1 MNDQPDAPG
10 TKDEEIARLK
20 ERLERERRKR
30 ERLQNFLDRTGD
42 AIMVHDL
49 DGRLVD
55 ITRPTCELLGYS
67 EEQLLELSIS
77 DLVAPFDASVAERTW
92 RAVVDGGQ
100 HSFESEMVCADGT
113 VVPVEVEL
121 RPFEAEDRDLVLGI
135 CRDIT
140 NRRRAETMLEARER
154 MYQTVFRHSVEAI
167 YVADVTSR
175 RVLQANPA
183 FCELLGYGGAE
194 ALGLELD
201 DFVVDSDSS
210 IRDYLEALG
219 EGESISNLERSWRRK
234 DGSEIEV
241 ELTASGIQLPNSDR
255 DIFFVVA
262 RDITEEK
269 ELQTRMIQMD
279 RMIAMGT
286 LAAGVGHEINN
297 PLSYI
302 IANLQFSN
310 SVLEEHV
317 DGGGAHSLE
326 KIDRRETAELEEDLD
341 EIRDALAEAEEG
353 ARRIHEI
360 VGDLKM
366 LAGPEDDRELEPV
379 SVERCLQSS
388 VNIVWN
394 EIRNRADFEHDVAD
408 LPPVWATE
416 SRLSQVFVNL
426 LVNAAQAIPP
436 GNADENKIHVHAEE
450 VENEEEENEVVVRIR
465 DTGEGIP
472 PEVLDRIFDPFFTTK
487 EEGEGTGLGLSICRR
502 VVDSLGGTIEADSVP
517 NEHTEFTIRLNA
529 VVEEDLPSSSPKNS
543 QLEIATNLSVFVID
557 RDEKIGHTFRRLLD
571 DHHDLDFVTTWGE
584 AKTELSERGEVDVV
598 FCDLML
604 PNATAVEIYQWMKR
618 QTPGLLTRLVFMT
631 GDSFTERSSRLLDR
645 IPNPCLLKPFSRE
658 ELMEV
663 IAEVLAH

>member
-20 ERLERERRKR
+20 EKLERERQKR

-55 ITRPTCELLGYS
+55 TTRPTCELLGYS
-67 EEQLLELSIS
+67 EEQLLDLSIS
-77 DLVAPFDASVAERTW
+77 DLVVPFDASVAERTW
-92 RAVVDGGQ
+92 EAVVDGGH
-100 HSFESEMVCADGT
+100 HSFESEMICADGS
-113 VVPVEVEL
+113 VIPVEVEL

-140 NRRRAETMLEARER
+140 NRRRAETMLEAREQ

-167 YVADVTSR
+167 YVADVISR

-219 EGESISNLERSWRRK
+219 EGESISNLERTWRRK
-234 DGSEIEV
+234 DGTEIEV
-241 ELTASGIQLPNSDR
+241 ELTASGMQLPNSDR

-269 ELQTRMIQMD
+269 ELRTRMIQMD

-302 IANLQFSN
+302 IANLQFTN
-310 SVLEEHV
+310 SVLDEHV
-317 DGGGAHSLE
+317 GGVDQYG
-326 KIDRRETAELEEDLD
+326 DETEGTQRTPDFEEDLD

-360 VGDLKM
+360 VGDLKR

-394 EIRNRADFEHDVAD
+394 EIRNRADFEHDIAD

-436 GNADENKIHVHAEE
+436 GEADENEIRVSGREE
-450 VENEEEENEVVVRIR
+450 DGGVVIRIR
-465 DTGEGIP
+465 DTGRGIP
-472 PEVLDRIFDPFFTTK
+472 PEDIDRIFDPFFTTK
-487 EEGEGTGLGLSICRR
+487 EEDQGTGLGLSICRR
-502 VVDSLGGTIEADSVP
+502 IVDSLGGTIEVDSVP
-517 NEHTEFTIRLNA
+517 EEHTVFTVRLKA
-529 VVEEDLPSSSPKNS
+529 VNEQTFPSSTPKNS
-543 QLEIATNLSVFVID
+543 PLEIGRNLSIFVID

-571 DHHDLDFVTTWGE
+571 DHHELDFVTSWGE
-584 AKTELSERGEVDVV
+584 AKTELSERREVDVV

-604 PNATAVEIYQWMKR
+604 PNATAIEIYQWMKR
-618 QTPGLLTRLVFMT
+618 QTPGILTRLVFMT